1 MKSDLLPVRNANE
14 MMRNMHCGADKL
26 SREMQTRNTTDV
38 RSSGQAR
45 QNVVSF
51 DMMGLQSCFLWPQPK
66 KRLNKMQIIKC
77 NQPYNRACITKEGVW
92 KCFQNL
98 FLLTLKVK
106 NYFCAICTMDYSNII
121 FDPLFVIKA

>member
-45 QNVVSF
+45 QNAVSF
-51 DMMGLQSCFLWPQPK
+51 DMMGYKVVSCGRNP
-66 KRLNKMQIIKC
+66 R
-77 NQPYNRACITKEGVW
+77 R
-92 KCFQNL
+92 
-98 FLLTLKVK
+98 
-106 NYFCAICTMDYSNII
+106 D
-121 FDPLFVIKA
+121 